1 MDIEIAL
8 DIINKQQDA
17 WMNTSN
23 DPVRFDIWDG
33 LEAAKRRIQ
42 AAIIVAVLCHWG
54 EATVQALTAS
64 PFAVGD
70 RVKHRDG
77 TIGTVIES
85 RGGDAWIRVRWDNPD
100 ICMYWNPDVTS
111 HYYDPFGWLT
121 ALLRDVYTASLYH
134 VNSTYVNGW
143 GHDDPDF
150 ETWLETVDYITYDSD
165 GDSYVH
171 YNSERFPDGYCWHY
185 LRPND
190 LRGSNPAGPVDGY
203 PEPAQPAPKLSNAG
217 WKLLKFA
224 AEVKENPR
232 AQYEGLPPSAANR
245 AFVKFDGSLVLG
257 CYDTSYNIAKPLIRA
272 GLLEKFDIY
281 YIRITSAGIEALKA
295 HD

>member
-100 ICMYWNPDVTS
+100 ICMYWNPDTTS
-111 HYYDPFGWLT
+111 HYYDQPQPVNDYVVVKHGG
-121 ALLRDVYTASLYH
+121 VYHAVYASG
-134 VNSTYVNGW
+134 N
-143 GHDDPDF
+143 
-150 ETWLETVDYITYDSD
+150 
-165 GDSYVH
+165 
-171 YNSERFPDGYCWHY
+171 
-185 LRPND
+185 
-190 LRGSNPAGPVDGY
+190 
-203 PEPAQPAPKLSNAG
+203 AQ
-217 WKLLKFA
+217 
-224 AEVKENPR
+224 
-232 AQYEGLPPSAANR
+232 
-245 AFVKFDGSLVLG
+245 DGSLYGFETACGLTVLDNQENPDWQEVEG
-257 CYDTSYNIAKPLIRA
+257 V
-272 GLLEKFDIY
+272 
-281 YIRITSAGIEALKA
+281 EANCVNCLGEMNHA
-295 HD
+295 